1 MPAAPVSAAQPV
13 PDSAAM
19 PAGPAQVPTPAE
31 EAPLGAVESA
41 KPARELP
48 VVDVPWNEPPV
59 TPPVAVETEAVE
71 QFSQPAEAPEHHA
84 AVIEVNEPDDD
95 EPPLTDEDYFEVET
109 QAEAFMDGLDDLA
122 EEPKAT
128 EPAPAV
134 EPASGLAAEWLEIF
148 LKLGLG
154 GLTGSIA
161 ANCTLISVDED
172 RWLMHLDPAQSALF
186 NATQHRRLNDALNQY
201 HGRTINLDIE
211 LQTPQQETPAQAAA
225 RRRSER
231 QHAAEQSIQSDPVV
245 QQLMQQFAAVI
256 RDGTIEPVEHS
267 EP

>member
-1 MPAAPVSAAQPV
+1 V
-13 PDSAAM
+13 
-19 PAGPAQVPTPAE
+19 
-31 EAPLGAVESA
+31 AVESEA
-41 KPARELP
+41 LKQR
-48 VVDVPWNEPPV
+48 VEPI
-59 TPPVAVETEAVE
+59 
-71 QFSQPAEAPEHHA
+71 AEAEHLA
-84 AVIEVNEPDDD
+84 AVVEVSEPDDD

-109 QAEAFMDGLDDLA
+109 QAEAYIDGLDDLA
-122 EEPKAT
+122 PEPQTIEPTPAI
-128 EPAPAV
+128 EPAT
-134 EPASGLAAEWLEIF
+134 GLAAEWLDIY

-161 ANCTLISVDED
+161 ANCTLISVDGD

-201 HGRTINLDIE
+201 HGRILQLDIE
-211 LQTPQQETPAQAAA
+211 LQKPQQETPAQAAA
-225 RRRSER
+225 RRRGER
-231 QHAAEQSIQSDPVV
+231 QRAAEQSIQADPVV